1 MKVYH
6 KIIFICMFLIIII
19 LSVFLIVEK
28 KEFKEKCASNRNSI
42 SNAENND
49 TKQLEYDCSFTQTWR
64 VYDLLEDFVGHHP
77 DMSYVILERFQTFIP
92 YSHKIPSNLKSQLER
107 GKYYEFTYHIKGK
120 GFIDDIDD
128 VVEKL
133 IPEGNVETSQNK
145 LIVTL
150 RINETDKLGM
160 DQLQEPICQGN
171 TITND

>member
-1 MKVYH
+1 
-6 KIIFICMFLIIII
+6 MFLIIII

-128 VVEKL
+128 LVEKL

>member
-1 MKVYH
+1 MKAYH

-64 VYDLLEDFVGHHP
+64 VYDMLEDFVGHHP

-120 GFIDDIDD
+120 GFIDDIDV

>member
-1 MKVYH
+1 M
-6 KIIFICMFLIIII
+6 
-19 LSVFLIVEK
+19 IVEK

-64 VYDLLEDFVGHHP
+64 VYDMLEDFVGHHP

>member
-1 MKVYH
+1 MKAYH

-28 KEFKEKCASNRNSI
+28 QEFKEKCASHRNSI

-64 VYDLLEDFVGHHP
+64 VYDMLEDFVGHHP

>member
-1 MKVYH
+1 MKAYH
-6 KIIFICMFLIIII
+6 KIIFICMFLII

-64 VYDLLEDFVGHHP
+64 VYDMLEDFVGHHP

>member
-1 MKVYH
+1 MKAYH

-19 LSVFLIVEK
+19 LIVEK

-64 VYDLLEDFVGHHP
+64 VYDMLEDFVGHHP

>member
-1 MKVYH
+1 
-6 KIIFICMFLIIII
+6 MFLIIII

-64 VYDLLEDFVGHHP
+64 VYDMLEDFVGHHP

-107 GKYYEFTYHIKGK
+107 GKQYEFTYHIKGK

>member
-1 MKVYH
+1 MKAYH

-49 TKQLEYDCSFTQTWR
+49 TKQLEYDYSFTQTWR
-64 VYDLLEDFVGHHP
+64 VYDMLEDFVGHHP

>member
-1 MKVYH
+1 MKAYH

-64 VYDLLEDFVGHHP
+64 VYDMLEDFVGHHP

-120 GFIDDIDD
+120 VFIDDIDD

>member
-1 MKVYH
+1 
-6 KIIFICMFLIIII
+6 MFLIIII

-64 VYDLLEDFVGHHP
+64 VYDMLEDFVGHHP

>member
-1 MKVYH
+1 MKAYH

-28 KEFKEKCASNRNSI
+28 KEFKEKCASNENSI

>member
-1 MKVYH
+1 MKAYH

-49 TKQLEYDCSFTQTWR
+49 TKQLEYDCSFTQTRR
-64 VYDLLEDFVGHHP
+64 VYDMLEDFVGHHP

>member
-1 MKVYH
+1 MKAYH
-6 KIIFICMFLIIII
+6 LIIII

-64 VYDLLEDFVGHHP
+64 VYDMLEVFVGHHP

>member
-1 MKVYH
+1 MKAYH

-160 DQLQEPICQGN
+160 DQLQEPICQDN

>member
-1 MKVYH
+1 
-6 KIIFICMFLIIII
+6 MFLIIII

>member
-1 MKVYH
+1 MKAYL

-64 VYDLLEDFVGHHP
+64 VYDMLEDFVGHHP

>member
-1 MKVYH
+1 
-6 KIIFICMFLIIII
+6 MFLIIII

-64 VYDLLEDFVGHHP
+64 VYDMLEDFVGHHP
-77 DMSYVILERFQTFIP
+77 DMQYVILERFQTFIP

>member
-1 MKVYH
+1 MKAYH

-28 KEFKEKCASNRNSI
+28 KECKEKCASNRNSI

>member
-1 MKVYH
+1 MKAYH

-28 KEFKEKCASNRNSI
+28 KEFKEKCASNGNSI

>member
-1 MKVYH
+1 MKTYH

-120 GFIDDIDD
+120 GFIDDIDY

>member
-1 MKVYH
+1 MKAYH

-64 VYDLLEDFVGHHP
+64 VYDMLEDFVGHHP

-107 GKYYEFTYHIKGK
+107 GKYYEFTYHIKVK

>member
-1 MKVYH
+1 MKAYH

-28 KEFKEKCASNRNSI
+28 KEIKEKSASNRNSI

-64 VYDLLEDFVGHHP
+64 VYDMLEDFVGHHP

>member
-1 MKVYH
+1 MKAYH

-64 VYDLLEDFVGHHP
+64 VYDMLEDFVGHHP

-107 GKYYEFTYHIKGK
+107 GKYSEFTYHIKGK

>member
-1 MKVYH
+1 
-6 KIIFICMFLIIII
+6 MFLIIII

-160 DQLQEPICQGN
+160 DQLQEPICQDN

>member
-1 MKVYH
+1 MKKYQ
-6 KIIFICMFLIIII
+6 KIIFICMALIIVVLGVFLIIERNE
-19 LSVFLIVEK
+19 L
-28 KEFKEKCASNRNSI
+28 KEKCTSNNAI
-42 SNAENND
+42 TPNDVNKNAEELN
-49 TKQLEYDCSFTQTWR
+49 YDCSFTQTWR
-64 VYDLLEDFVGHHP
+64 VYDMLEDFVGHHP

>member
-1 MKVYH
+1 M
-6 KIIFICMFLIIII
+6 
-19 LSVFLIVEK
+19 SVFLIVEK

-64 VYDLLEDFVGHHP
+64 VYDMLEDFVGHHP

>member
-1 MKVYH
+1 MKAYH

-19 LSVFLIVEK
+19 LSVFLIIEK

-64 VYDLLEDFVGHHP
+64 VYNLLEDFVGHHP

-133 IPEGNVETSQNK
+133 IPEDNVETSQNK

>member
-1 MKVYH
+1 M
-6 KIIFICMFLIIII
+6 
-19 LSVFLIVEK
+19 IVEK

-64 VYDLLEDFVGHHP
+64 VYDMLEDFVGHHP
-77 DMSYVILERFQTFIP
+77 DMSYVILERFQTFKP
-92 YSHKIPSNLKSQLER
+92 YSHKIPSNLKSKLER

>member
-1 MKVYH
+1 
-6 KIIFICMFLIIII
+6 MFLIIII
-19 LSVFLIVEK
+19 SSVFLIVEK

-64 VYDLLEDFVGHHP
+64 VYDMLEDFVGHHP

>member
-1 MKVYH
+1 MKAYH

-64 VYDLLEDFVGHHP
+64 VYEMLEDLVGHHP

>member
-1 MKVYH
+1 MKAYH

-28 KEFKEKCASNRNSI
+28 KEFKEKCASYRNSI

-64 VYDLLEDFVGHHP
+64 VYDMLEDFVGHHP

>member
-1 MKVYH
+1 MKAYH

-42 SNAENND
+42 SNAENNY

-64 VYDLLEDFVGHHP
+64 VYDMLEDFVGHHP

>member
-64 VYDLLEDFVGHHP
+64 VYDMLEDFVGHHP

>member
-1 MKVYH
+1 MKAYH
-6 KIIFICMFLIIII
+6 KIIFNCMFLIIII
-19 LSVFLIVEK
+19 LSVFLIVVK

-64 VYDLLEDFVGHHP
+64 VYDMLEDFVGHHP